1 MSNDV
6 AKLYW
11 AGTTLWLGP
20 WRAAELAPEWED
32 GDMSQ
37 APTGWRI
44 AVGETAWR
52 SDGSHS
58 LQEAME
64 RAEHVVAGQ
73 LASAGVHGCEFKRQD
88 GTVRKVETK

>member
-1 MSNDV
+1 MSKDV

-11 AGTTLWLGP
+11 VGTTLWLGP
-20 WRAAELAPEWED
+20 WKAAELTPEWYG
-32 GDMSQ
+32 GDMRQ

-44 AVGETAWR
+44 TVGAAWR
-52 SDGSHS
+52 SEGGHL

-73 LASAGVHGCEFKRQD
+73 LASAGVHTCEFKRYD

>member
-1 MSNDV
+1 MSKDV

-20 WRAAELAPEWED
+20 WAAAELTPEWDD
-32 GDMSQ
+32 GDMRQ

-44 AVGETAWR
+44 TVAAAWR
-52 SDGSHS
+52 SECGHA

-73 LASAGVHGCEFKRQD
+73 LASVGVHAVEFKRPD
-88 GTVRKVETK
+88 GAARKVETT